1 VSPHIPPRAISVPS
15 AAQPQRRAVPI
26 VRAKDSEILNM
37 KNAIL
42 KNIIKKY
49 MSRIGQKGGAAGTGT
64 KKART
69 AEQCRKAQAARWAK
83 RSEK

>member
-1 VSPHIPPRAISVPS
+1 
-15 AAQPQRRAVPI
+15 
-26 VRAKDSEILNM
+26 M